1 MRRCVSSSLRPF
13 GLQAAIFLDRC
24 GFIVRLGVDDEA
36 HQGEWKVR
44 DFVDAML
51 NFSLFRTMLSLTVDG
66 TSLPIDIRHVYRLI
80 DEANDSSREPY
91 TLTNKTVKKI
101 LVAELVPPALVKTKR
116 LLLSHFCM
124 GTFFALLA
132 AGLDDRF
139 GTLKFLVHPEYV
151 ASAGS
156 ALRFLMS
163 NREAIEVRF
172 RAGFVC
178 AARGRDACVVSRLA
192 QLRAAF
198 RPRFRARFFD
208 ACFFLQRVMNDQ
220 SPEGGSAAVRGA
232 GAEDVFMSEELSD
245 AAPSDCEAR
254 AAARSRV
261 WAAFSFPAPSPP
273 PAPICRAV
281 PAFLFLGFEGWE
293 FRG

>member
-24 GFIVRLGVDDEA
+24 GFIVRLGVEDEA

-80 DEANDSSREPY
+80 DEANDSSREAY
-91 TLTNKTVKKI
+91 TLKDRTVKKI
-101 LVAELVPPALVKTKR
+101 LVSELVPPALVKTKR

-172 RAGFVC
+172 VPAL
-178 AARGRDACVVSRLA
+178 CVRH
-192 QLRAAF
+192 
-198 RPRFRARFFD
+198 
-208 ACFFLQRVMNDQ
+208 
-220 SPEGGSAAVRGA
+220 A
-232 GAEDVFMSEELSD
+232 GAMRVLSPVLRSCEQLS
-245 AAPSDCEAR
+245 ARVSAP
-254 AAARSRV
+254 
-261 WAAFSFPAPSPP
+261 AFSTRVFFCSA
-273 PAPICRAV
+273 C
-281 PAFLFLGFEGWE
+281 
-293 FRG
+293 

>member
-51 NFSLFRTMLSLTVDG
+51 NFSLFRTMLSLTVNG

-80 DEANDSSREPY
+80 DEADDPSRELY
-91 TLTNKTVKKI
+91 TLKDKTVKKI
-101 LVAELVPPALVKTKR
+101 LVKDLVPSALVKTKR
-116 LLLSHFCM
+116 RLLSHFCM

-132 AGLDDRF
+132 AALDDRF
-139 GTLKFLVHPEYV
+139 GTLEFLVHPEYV

-172 RAGFVC
+172 VSALCVRHAGVM
-178 AARGRDACVVSRLA
+178 RVLSPGLA

-208 ACFFLQRVMNDQ
+208 ACFC
-220 SPEGGSAAVRGA
+220 SAA
-232 GAEDVFMSEELSD
+232 
-245 AAPSDCEAR
+245 
-254 AAARSRV
+254 RV
-261 WAAFSFPAPSPP
+261 
-273 PAPICRAV
+273 
-281 PAFLFLGFEGWE
+281 E
-293 FRG
+293 